1 MVRFTKEQ
9 CAVIGQALK
18 EQRQQDELS
27 QESLAVMLGTIQSI
41 VSLIE
46 RGKRTHVGDSLWLAL
61 QEYIQKPELFEGA
74 ALYNDTAYPPP
85 ERKDDTNYNQMIYVR
100 KKYRKVWR
108 AAKRVARITG
118 MGISELVLKAVAE
131 YADRNNWRV

>member
-1 MVRFTKEQ
+1 MLLLGSIEGTTT
-9 CAVIGQALK
+9 
-18 EQRQQDELS
+18 QDQLPGEFS
-27 QESLAVMLGTIQSI
+27 SNAWPIQSI

-118 MGISELVLKAVAE
+118 MGISE
-131 YADRNNWRV
+131 WF